1 MDWLSEIVSGKELD
15 SAKRERTKDYV
26 FTTQVE
32 EAQARYESEGWEFD
46 RTLARRRVK
55 LKKKKP
61 ADEIFENRV
70 WTMLYKLGFSHMN
83 RDRSFSV
90 DYSQNGRSSSKQ
102 IDVLAADNEI
112 LLLIERKCAN
122 RPGTQSNF
130 KTDIEAIADYRRHVF
145 NQLKQKFP
153 TQKMVCVF
161 ATNNY
166 ELGDKNK
173 DLLAAKNI
181 KHFDE
186 TAIEYYEAL
195 GKTLGKAARYQLL
208 GNLFANQEIT
218 GMDTRVAAIKGKMG
232 GRTYYSFSIEPSK
245 LLKMSYILH
254 RNSAQPDEVLPTYQ
268 RLIKKGRLKDIQK
281 FVNDGGFF
289 PNSIIVNVANE
300 SPRFEQA
307 PKKNQPNGSDSR
319 IGILELPKKYRS
331 IYVIDGQHRLYGYA
345 DSDHAESD
353 IIPVVAFY
361 DMDNTEQIKM
371 FMDINEKQKAVPQ
384 TLRTTLNADL
394 LWDAEDVSD
403 RQKALR
409 SRIAQD
415 LGEIKRSPLYDRV
428 IVGENTKGP
437 HRSITLPFIDNA
449 IDKAGYLGKYQKGS
463 MLQDG
468 LFEYGNIDMSYKRIF
483 NYLIGCLAYV
493 RDASPDEWERSNK
506 EGAVFTVNVGIYALI
521 RICADVLQHLRDS
534 NAIDIRNTE
543 IDDLVENASFYL
555 LPLVNHIEQLDCEQR
570 DSFTKKYGGNAT
582 KDCHFKFRKIVHDAH
597 EEFAPEGLSDWI
609 RDNSMQYNEDSISK
623 LTAIEERIA
632 NDFEKLLSQ
641 EYGTDWLRI
650 GVDKPV
656 FSALNKRAS
665 DREFDTGVKQEPWR
679 EVTLEECRK
688 VATWSQNWS
697 RLFKIYFERLIGDGK
712 AHNKTDSTEWMSNLS
727 TVRKQLL
734 TTKNY
739 SVSHDQHE
747 LICDYY
753 DKLQSLDIMAL

>member
-1 MDWLSEIVSGKELD
+1 
-15 SAKRERTKDYV
+15 
-26 FTTQVE
+26 
-32 EAQARYESEGWEFD
+32 
-46 RTLARRRVK
+46 
-55 LKKKKP
+55 
-61 ADEIFENRV
+61 
-70 WTMLYKLGFSHMN
+70 
-83 RDRSFSV
+83 
-90 DYSQNGRSSSKQ
+90 
-102 IDVLAADNEI
+102 
-112 LLLIERKCAN
+112 
-122 RPGTQSNF
+122 
-130 KTDIEAIADYRRHVF
+130 
-145 NQLKQKFP
+145 
-153 TQKMVCVF
+153 
-161 ATNNY
+161 
-166 ELGDKNK
+166 
-173 DLLAAKNI
+173 
-181 KHFDE
+181 
-186 TAIEYYEAL
+186 
-195 GKTLGKAARYQLL
+195 
-208 GNLFANQEIT
+208 
-218 GMDTRVAAIKGKMG
+218 
-232 GRTYYSFSIEPSK
+232 
-245 LLKMSYILH
+245 
-254 RNSAQPDEVLPTYQ
+254 
-268 RLIKKGRLKDIQK
+268 
-281 FVNDGGFF
+281 
-289 PNSIIVNVANE
+289 
-300 SPRFEQA
+300 
-307 PKKNQPNGSDSR
+307 
-319 IGILELPKKYRS
+319 
-331 IYVIDGQHRLYGYA
+331 
-345 DSDHAESD
+345 
-353 IIPVVAFY
+353 
-361 DMDNTEQIKM
+361 
-371 FMDINEKQKAVPQ
+371 
-384 TLRTTLNADL
+384 
-394 LWDAEDVSD
+394 
-403 RQKALR
+403 
-409 SRIAQD
+409 
-415 LGEIKRSPLYDRV
+415 
-428 IVGENTKGP
+428 
-437 HRSITLPFIDNA
+437 
-449 IDKAGYLGKYQKGS
+449 

-521 RICADVLQHLRDS
+521 RICADILQHLRDS

-543 IDDLVENASFYL
+543 IDDLVEDASFYL
-555 LPLVNHIEQLDCEQR
+555 LPLVNHIEHLDCEQR